1 MEQIR
6 KRDASPPSESSAIT
20 REKFIQEKTVDK
32 NDRYALP
39 FFILNT
45 LNFIQNGDGWY
56 FYCDQMVKEK
66 TMLKESLVGN
76 LAIAKFAKYLTYL
89 SDLLTNI
96 VLICRYYVIF
106 MTSFPR
112 ILLCSLINA
121 QRLLSAFWGRIC
133 VRWSRLEHWRILE
146 CFPFRKYSVR

>member
-6 KRDASPPSESSAIT
+6 KRDASPSSESSTIT

-32 NDRYALP
+32 NDRYALA
-39 FFILNT
+39 FFGD
-45 LNFIQNGDGWY
+45 GDGWY
-56 FYCDQMVKEK
+56 CYCDQMVEEK
-66 TMLKESLVGN
+66 AVLKASLVGN

-89 SDLLTNI
+89 TILSNLLINT

>member
-6 KRDASPPSESSAIT
+6 KRDASPSSESSTIT

-32 NDRYALP
+32 NDRYALA
-39 FFILNT
+39 FF
-45 LNFIQNGDGWY
+45 GDGDSWY
-56 FYCDQMVKEK
+56 CYCDQMVKEK
-66 TMLKESLVGN
+66 AVLKASLVGN

-89 SDLLTNI
+89 TILSNLLINT

-121 QRLLSAFWGRIC
+121 QRLLNAFWGRIC

>member
-6 KRDASPPSESSAIT
+6 KRDASPSSESSTIT

-32 NDRYALP
+32 IDRYALA
-39 FFILNT
+39 FFGD
-45 LNFIQNGDGWY
+45 GDGWY
-56 FYCDQMVKEK
+56 CYCDQMVKEK
-66 TMLKESLVGN
+66 AVLKASLVGN

-89 SDLLTNI
+89 TILSNLLINT